1 MVYFV
6 KKKGVNHMKRRNIFS
21 ILFVALSF
29 CFFIS
34 GCSQKA
40 EDYNF
45 NLSIINNTGESFK
58 SITLHTESE
67 SQNIIDAKNSVI
79 KSGEKVN
86 LKAPYSQFKL
96 QVVTDGDSEYIS
108 QDFVFD
114 FEENN
119 EPQKISIEKDSTDNV
134 VFIVVE

>member
-1 MVYFV
+1 
-6 KKKGVNHMKRRNIFS
+6 MKRRHIFS
-21 ILFVALSF
+21 MLFVALSF
-29 CFFIS
+29 CFCIS
-34 GCSQKA
+34 GCSQKV

-45 NLSIINNTGESFK
+45 NLSITNNTGESFK

-67 SQNIIDAKNSVI
+67 SQNIINAENSVI

-86 LKAPYSQFKL
+86 LKSPNSRFKL
-96 QVVTDGDSEYIS
+96 QVVTDGDSEYTS

-119 EPQKISIEKDSTDNV
+119 EPQEISIEKDSTDNV